1 MRLPD
6 GKRQGRDVQ
15 TATATLR
22 GSRLSRTAIQAL
34 PPSGLPTGAV
44 GLTTRF
50 TRLGLIDREGPAPNL
65 LALEL
70 GNGGSGG
77 GAIGHLDKAKAF
89 GAAGLAIRN
98 DPDLVHHAIRLEELA
113 QVMISGAKREIA
125 NINIHGKFP
134 IGKGTHDRQV
144 IRTVCRSTRLKS
156 HTQEK
161 RRGEPRNHKK
171 YLMIS

>member
-1 MRLPD
+1 MMRLPD

-50 TRLGLIDREGPAPNL
+50 TRLGLIDREGPTLHLP
-65 LALEL
+65 ALEL
-70 GNGGSGG
+70 GNGRSGG
-77 GAIGHLDKAKAF
+77 GAVRHFDKAKAF
-89 GAAGLAIRN
+89 RAAGVAIRN
-98 DPDLVHHAIRLEELA
+98 DPALVHHAIRLEELA
-113 QVMISGAKREIA
+113 EVVVGGAKRQIA
-125 NINIHGKFP
+125 NINIHGKFSM
-134 IGKGTHDRQV
+134 GKGTHDRQV
-144 IRTVCRSTRLKS
+144 IRTVCRSTM
-156 HTQEK
+156 QEPYAGEGA
-161 RRGEPRNHKK
+161 REPRKHKI